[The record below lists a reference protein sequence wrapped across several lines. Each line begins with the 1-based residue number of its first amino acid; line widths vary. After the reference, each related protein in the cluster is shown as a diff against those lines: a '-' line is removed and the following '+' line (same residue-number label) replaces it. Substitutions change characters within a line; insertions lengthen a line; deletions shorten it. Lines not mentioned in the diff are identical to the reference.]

1 MPVRFVDIGG
11 NVFYHCLG
19 FQLGVFFSILICF
32 LIFVIVRNRVSKIR
46 ENVFSVWKD
55 HTFISAC
62 C

>member
-11 NVFYHCLG
+11 NVFYDCLG
-19 FQLGVFFSILICF
+19 FQLGVFFPIFICF

-46 ENVFSVWKD
+46 EHVFSVWKD